1 MKSNRV
7 LLALICCSLALG
19 NVALAS
25 VPAQWVKTRS
35 VEADVKNA
43 DGTTTRQITQAPID
57 LDNDK
62 KPDVVAVGNLQ
73 DIAFNE
79 RGELIGWYDKL
90 FKGTDFKG
98 DYNNKSNLLQAGL
111 PGAVVTLTDTVGA
124 VKAAAPITNLDP
136 KTEILTAQFSYTRGD
151 ARVQKKY
158 TIYPRRLLVTLE
170 LNVTGAPSYTL
181 EWRGLGQS
189 AKTTTRLLA
198 VGATK
203 PLELGSVPDAQ
214 YAALQCCNNFL
225 GAPGQAFVVKPQA
238 GSKFG
243 ATIETKAVQRSTDQ
257 QTIEVSRML
266 LTLPSGVSKL
276 DVYGGYNELVR
287 LNQEGFYSLPGLFD
301 PNIFGQLSLAVVR
314 LLEWLHGIVG
324 NWGLTIILLTVLVRI
339 AMIPLLQTQYRSMA
353 EMQVIQPLIKELQAK
368 YKEDPQEQQKQTMKL
383 YQEHGVNP
391 FGGCLPVILQM
402 PVFLVLWR
410 VFSNYEFGEPFLWL
424 RDLSLPDAFYILP
437 VLYLGTSM
445 LQLWLSTRANP
456 EMFRQQLIIQFIFA
470 YVFLSFPAGVTM
482 YGVIGNLIGVAQQYL
497 ITKRTENFMA
507 AKGKPVILGAK
518 SVTSTP
524 STAPT
529 VDAKAKPKKQ

>member
-1 MKSNRV
+1 MKPNKV
-7 LLALICCSLALG
+7 VLALICCSLAFT

-25 VPAQWVKTRS
+25 VTAQWVKTRG

-43 DGTTTRQITQAPID
+43 DGTTTRQLTQQPLD
-57 LDNDK
+57 LNNDK

-79 RGELIGWYDKL
+79 RGEIIGWYDKL
-90 FKGTDFKG
+90 FKGTDFRG

-111 PGAVVTLTDTVGA
+111 PAAVVTLPDIAGPIKV
-124 VKAAAPITNLDP
+124 VAPITSLEP
-136 KTEILTAQFSYTRGD
+136 STEVLTAQFSYTQG
-151 ARVQKKY
+151 ASRVQKKY
-158 TIYPRRLLVTLE
+158 TIYPRRLLVRLE
-170 LNVTGAPSYTL
+170 MNVTGVPSYTL

-257 QTIEVSRML
+257 QTIEVSRMV
-266 LTLPSGVSKL
+266 LTLPGGVSKL

-287 LNQEGFYSLPGLFD
+287 LNQEGFYSLPGLFE

-314 LLEWLHGIVG
+314 LLEWLHGFVG

-353 EMQVIQPLIKELQAK
+353 EMQVIQPLIKELQVK

-391 FGGCLPVILQM
+391 FAGCLPVILQM

-410 VFSNYEFGEPFLWL
+410 VFTNYEFGEGFLWL

-445 LQLWLSTRANP
+445 FQLWLSTRANP
-456 EMFRQQLIIQFIFA
+456 DMFRQQMIIQFIFA

-482 YGVIGNLIGVAQQYL
+482 YGVIGNLIAVAQQYL
-497 ITKRTENFMA
+497 ITKRTERYMA

-518 SVTSTP
+518 PVTSAP

>member
-124 VKAAAPITNLDP
+124 VKAAAPITSLDP

-158 TIYPRRLLVTLE
+158 TIYPRKLLVTLE
-170 LNVTGAPSYTL
+170 LNVTGVKSYTL
-181 EWRGLGQS
+181 EWRGLGGS

-314 LLEWLHGIVG
+314 LLDEAGF
-324 NWGLTIILLTVLVRI
+324 TVASLDLV
-339 AMIPLLQTQYRSMA
+339 APSLDDVFA
-353 EMQVIQPLIKELQAK
+353 EKTGRRLEGAA
-368 YKEDPQEQQKQTMKL
+368 
-383 YQEHGVNP
+383 
-391 FGGCLPVILQM
+391 
-402 PVFLVLWR
+402 
-410 VFSNYEFGEPFLWL
+410 EP
-424 RDLSLPDAFYILP
+424 A
-437 VLYLGTSM
+437 V
-445 LQLWLSTRANP
+445 A
-456 EMFRQQLIIQFIFA
+456 
-470 YVFLSFPAGVTM
+470 PA
-482 YGVIGNLIGVAQQYL
+482 
-497 ITKRTENFMA
+497 
-507 AKGKPVILGAK
+507 
-518 SVTSTP
+518 
-524 STAPT
+524 
-529 VDAKAKPKKQ
+529 

>member
-1 MKSNRV
+1 MKPTRV
-7 LLALICCSLALG
+7 LLALLSTLALG

-25 VPAQWVKTRS
+25 VSAQWLKTRS

-43 DGTTTRQITQAPID
+43 DGTTTRQLTQAPID

-62 KPDVVAVGNLQ
+62 KPEVIAVGNLQ
-73 DIAFNE
+73 DIAFNQ
-79 RGELIGWYDKL
+79 RGEIIGWYDKL

-98 DYNNKSNLLQAGL
+98 DYNNKSNLMQAGL
-111 PGAVVTLTDTVGA
+111 PGAVVTLPDAAGA
-124 VKAAAPITNLDP
+124 VTAATPITSLEP
-136 KTEILTAQFSYTRGD
+136 TTEILTAEFSYTQGD

-158 TIYPRRLLVTLE
+158 TIYPRKLLVTLE
-170 LNVTGAPSYTL
+170 MNVAGAPSYTL
-181 EWRGLGQS
+181 EWRGLGGS

-198 VGATK
+198 LGTTK
-203 PLELGSVPDAQ
+203 PLELGSVPDAA

-225 GAPGQAFVVKPQA
+225 GAPGQAVVVKPQA

-243 ATIETKAVQRSTDQ
+243 ASIETKAVQRSTDQ
-257 QTIEVSRML
+257 QTIEVSRL
-266 LTLPSGVSKL
+266 VLTLPSGVSKL

-301 PNIFGQLSLAVVR
+301 PNIFGQLSLAIVR
-314 LLEWLHGIVG
+314 LLEWLHGFVG

-368 YKEDPQEQQKQTMKL
+368 YKDDPQEQQKQTMKL

-410 VFSNYEFGEPFLWL
+410 VFSNYEFGEGFLWL

-482 YGVIGNLIGVAQQYL
+482 YGVIGNLIAVAQQYL
-497 ITKRTENFMA
+497 ITKRTENYMA
-507 AKGKPVILGAK
+507 AKGKPIKLGAK
-518 SVTSTP
+518 PVSDTP
-524 STAPT
+524 TKPPI